1 MPAVTR
7 ADRDR
12 GYEQC
17 VVTFIDILGFRHLLA
32 TRNASEIVDAL
43 ASLREFTAGDA
54 NDRPPP
60 RRMAE
65 VRLNSE
71 SYSEAVSD
79 AVVRVRPVEIQAPDG
94 AFVNE
99 LIDLVHATVACVN
112 RDILIRGGL
121 AIGAA
126 HVGLDGKGPIFGPA
140 MVRAYEIEDTE
151 AVYPRI
157 MIDEDAIE
165 QYLGDASLW
174 RYQEHD
180 SWEASLARQLIGVAE
195 DGTHFVDYLRGLDR
209 ENSMTTSWVNSPS

>member
-12 GYEQC
+12 GYERC
-17 VVTFIDILGFRHLLA
+17 VVTYIDILGFRHLLA
-32 TRNASEIVDAL
+32 TRDASEIVDAL

-99 LIDLVHATVACVN
+99 LIDLVHATVACVK

-157 MIDEDAIE
+157 MIDEDAIATVARDSTARAFAMR
-165 QYLGDASLW
+165 GRVCIPRWWAGIGMLW
-174 RYQEHD
+174 RSAD
-180 SWEASLARQLIGVAE
+180 SIGYRQAHLKQRPIARLE
-195 DGTHFVDYLRGLDR
+195 Y
-209 ENSMTTSWVNSPS
+209 